1 MGVSTAIRFDAIAGQ
16 VLGAG
21 YGEPIEIERRFTF
34 CPSRRSRTTKCRST
48 NNTASNSTK
57 SLPRRVLAGDTRR
70 RIASPLEHVG
80 LRDGMKENEMTTSLD
95 QGINALKPGGE
106 IRISGDEA
114 NRVRRAQRRRTVAT
128 IRASQLQRVHDVQDH
143 PVLTAAQQT
152 LRHPNAGQL
161 PSPIRA

>member
-1 MGVSTAIRFDAIAGQ
+1 
-16 VLGAG
+16 
-21 YGEPIEIERRFTF
+21 
-34 CPSRRSRTTKCRST
+34 
-48 NNTASNSTK
+48 
-57 SLPRRVLAGDTRR
+57 
-70 RIASPLEHVG
+70 
-80 LRDGMKENEMTTSLD
+80 MTTSLD